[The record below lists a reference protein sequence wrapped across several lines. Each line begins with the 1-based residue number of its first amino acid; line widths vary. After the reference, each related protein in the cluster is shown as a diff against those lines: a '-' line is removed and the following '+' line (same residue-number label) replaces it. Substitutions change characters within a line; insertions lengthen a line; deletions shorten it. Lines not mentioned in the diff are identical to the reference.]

1 MKFQKRYLKRESN
14 VLSITSMPI
23 TVCRWFYPDFYGYK
37 TDPISLYRALRT
49 INSSP
54 FLIFYHFGDSI
65 VVGSS
70 PEILLRKVKERLI
83 VCLPQ
88 QKLESETPMHRKIF
102 WYAQELL
109 FKEHAKHTMLIDLRR
124 NDLGRVSEPGI
135 VQITRKMAIER
146 YFACHAYFFRGR
158 K

>member
-1 MKFQKRYLKRESN
+1 
-14 VLSITSMPI
+14 
-23 TVCRWFYPDFYGYK
+23 
-37 TDPISLYRALRT
+37 
-49 INSSP
+49 
-54 FLIFYHFGDSI
+54 
-65 VVGSS
+65 
-70 PEILLRKVKERLI
+70 
-83 VCLPQ
+83 
-88 QKLESETPMHRKIF
+88 MHRKIF

-135 VQITRKMAIER
+135 VQITRKMAIKR